1 METILFL
8 INFLCN
14 SEKHAYHVRD
24 EGEIQTDGIKFF
36 RILGFIS
43 NLTS

>member
-8 INFLCN
+8 VHFFYN
-14 SEKHAYHVRD
+14 SEKFAHHVRD
-24 EGEIQTDGIKFF
+24 EGTIQKDGIEVF

-43 NLTS
+43 KLTS